1 MGLKNLE
8 DPENMSCFFNKA
20 TMIKVIIIGLI
31 YAIVLYVFQ
40 FLFQFLQVRPIPGD
54 PLLGFFLSF
63 IAGMII
69 SLILGFVS
77 IRFTFSFVTRYIL
90 IFTILFILAYAIH
103 IIDYIIYSTT
113 PLHEL
118 YYGFAIII
126 ALYIVIAA
134 VIAFLF
140 SPPDDTDSLITQLRN
155 FFSGHS
161 TNWWIFRVLIAGALY
176 IPIYLICGLIIW
188 PIVEPYYNDPSTG
201 LELVTPSF
209 AVIIPTQLVRGIVYV
224 IVLIP
229 LIAMAVRN
237 GYEKW
242 KLVLFLTVILGG
254 LVLPGYIE
262 DQSWPIVLR
271 VAHGLEITAGSFF
284 HSLVIVKLFGKFSK
298 KEAQN

>member
-8 DPENMSCFFNKA
+8 DSENVSYFFNKN

-31 YAIVLYVFQ
+31 YAISLYVFL

-54 PLLGFFLSF
+54 PLLGFVLSF
-63 IAGMII
+63 IAGVII
-69 SLILGFVS
+69 SLVLGFVS
-77 IRFTFSFVTRYIL
+77 IKFTFSFVTRYIL
-90 IFTILFILAYAIH
+90 IFSILFILAYAIH

-113 PLHEL
+113 PLYVL
-118 YYGFAIII
+118 YYGFAINT
-126 ALYIVIAA
+126 ALYIVITA

-155 FFSGHS
+155 LFSGHS

-176 IPIYLICGLIIW
+176 YPIYFIFGLMIW
-188 PIVEPYYNDPSTG
+188 PIVEPYYTDPSQG
-201 LELVTPSF
+201 LELKVPSF
-209 AVIIPTQLVRGIVYV
+209 AVIIPIQLARGIVYV
-224 IVLIP
+224 IVLIS
-229 LIAMAVRN
+229 LIVMAVRE

-242 KLVLFLTVILGG
+242 KLVLFLTAILGG
-254 LVLPGYIE
+254 LVLPGYIA

-298 KEAQN
+298 KEA